1 MKKYG
6 FFTLIIIM
14 CGIMAFGCQ
23 KKDTEPVVPPPSEE
37 AVESLGMSSFEEAD
51 DSMIIATID
60 DTTIMKSE
68 VDDEKE
74 KLIHQFQG
82 RFSPQ
87 QMAQIEPKLWS
98 QALENL
104 INYRLLIAEADRKD
118 IQAEEKAVD
127 AQIAQISG
135 RFQNADQFREQLAAF
150 GTTEEKLRDDVSNN
164 LKISALLESEMT
176 QSAEL
181 KEKEIEDFYK
191 NHSENFSTPESVQ
204 ASHILIKVEP
214 TEGPAE
220 KEQKRQKIA
229 ALQEEIKNGADFAQL
244 AREHSDCPSKQRGGD
259 LGSFTRGKMVKPFED
274 VAFQLKVG
282 KVSEIV
288 ETQFGYHLIKVTG
301 RQDAHVESL
310 EESRDKVIALLN
322 RQKKDEA
329 IAGYLEELRNKAN
342 IQYAKGYQP

>member
-1 MKKYG
+1 MKKYV
-6 FFTLIIIM
+6 FFTLIIFI
-14 CGIMAFGCQ
+14 CGIMAVGCQ
-23 KKDTEPVVPPPSEE
+23 KKEKEPVVPTPSEK
-37 AVESLGMSSFEEAD
+37 AVESLGMPSLEEAD

-74 KLIHQFQG
+74 KLLRQFSG

-104 INYRLLIAEADRKD
+104 INFKLLLAEADKKD
-118 IQAEEKAVD
+118 IQAEEKAIEE
-127 AQIAQISG
+127 QISQISG
-135 RFQNADQFREQLAAF
+135 RFQTPDQFREQLAAF
-150 GTTEEKLRDDVSNN
+150 GMTEEKLRDDVSNN
-164 LKISALLESEMT
+164 LKISALLESALT
-176 QSAEL
+176 QSADL
-181 KEKEIEDFYK
+181 QEKEIEDFYK

-214 TEGPAE
+214 TDGPAE

-229 ALQEEIKNGADFAQL
+229 TLQEEIKKGADFSQL

-259 LGSFTRGKMVKPFED
+259 LGSFSRGRMVKPFED

-282 KVSEIV
+282 EVSGIV
-288 ETQFGYHLIKVTG
+288 DTQFGYHLIKVTD
-301 RQDAHVESL
+301 RQEAQVESL
-310 EESRDKVIALLN
+310 EKSREKVP
-322 RQKKDEA
+322 
-329 IAGYLEELRNKAN
+329 Y
-342 IQYAKGYQP
+342 